1 MSGGG
6 GGQSSGNDGTYQA
19 NIDNDKRNKAM
30 LDAQAEKQR
39 IAQEFEVNIAN
50 ALTGAKNTG
59 KQYATSRGLN
69 PDAYAGIIDT
79 IIGDARSK
87 VPLND
92 PNPGQYFSSDIFDTG
107 FAKEEQ
113 ARVGGATS
121 KVNRL
126 FAPGFDRAL
135 VDDSADDSILNAIL
149 GEQRGTAQQQL
160 DFNKKRGVINDIGY
174 NDATA
179 KFGGQEAAARSS
191 LTSIGD
197 AVLGKIRGGLG
208 DIRGEAGQAASMSG
222 LDASSF
228 DPTPYYGRA
237 QKYASDNLADLE
249 GKVRSAVGSTQ
260 FFDIPAILASA
271 GTAQG
276 PINLT
281 TSGAKADGTLGFD
294 PKKSKSDRGLGST
307 GAF

>member
-19 NIDNDKRNKAM
+19 NIDNDKRNKAE
-30 LDAQAEKQR
+30 LDARAEKAR
-39 IAQEFEVNIAN
+39 VEGEYDINIAN
-50 ALTGAKNTG
+50 ALTGARSTG
-59 KQYATSRGLN
+59 EGIARSRGLDVN
-69 PDAYAGIIDT
+69 EFSPIIDR
-79 IIGDARSK
+79 IINDARSK
-87 VPLND
+87 VPVND
-92 PNPGQYFSSDIFDTG
+92 PNPGAYFSSDIFDTG
-107 FAKEEQ
+107 FAKEE
-113 ARVGGATS
+113 ANRVRGAADR
-121 KVNRL
+121 VNRT

-135 VDDSADDSILNAIL
+135 VADESDDAILNAIL
-149 GEQRGTAQQQL
+149 GEQRGTASQQL

-237 QKYASDNLADLE
+237 QKYSSDNLADLE